1 MGKKRPLDTQGF
13 RTIVAEEN
21 DVNAERIHYCYQI
34 GSTFVHL
41 SLLEDSIINAMSI
54 CDRIKVSK
62 LLGADTA
69 GWELIQ
75 KRGQLQSS
83 TLGNLISILSKHG
96 VADADIAYLK
106 WVKLKR
112 DFFIHRFFNQGA
124 WPGDLGPLGL
134 QIQCR
139 KLLFLEIIFARASNR
154 IWKIFGR
161 ANLMEYIDLGADG
174 ALMLPMDLAEKLES

>member
-1 MGKKRPLDTQGF
+1 MSKKSPLTAHGF
-13 RTIVAEEN
+13 RKIVAEE
-21 DVNAERIHYCYQI
+21 DDLNAERIHYCYQI

-41 SLLEDSIINAMSI
+41 SLMEDAIINAMSI

-62 LLGADTA
+62 LLGADSTA
-69 GWELIQ
+69 WELIQ
-75 KRGQLQSS
+75 KRDQLQSS
-83 TLGNLISILSKHG
+83 TLGNLVSILSKHG

-124 WPGDLGPLGL
+124 WPGDLGSWEL
-134 QIQCR
+134 QRQCR
-139 KLLFLEIIFARASNR
+139 KLLFLEIVFRRASSK

-161 ANLMEYIDLGADG
+161 ANLMEYVDLGADG
-174 ALMLPMDLAEKLES
+174 ALIMPMDLAEKLQR